1 MKNNISVTQYFDG
14 ISEVF
19 NPEVTYQGN
28 YAFSADVFSMVSKK
42 ENGKNLVEQ
51 YFDRNFYSQI
61 KSILQKMKFSAN
73 PRLFVVSKVTP

>member
-1 MKNNISVTQYFDG
+1 MNNEMSITQYFDG

-19 NPEVTYQGN
+19 NPAVTYQGN

-51 YFDRNFYSQI
+51 YFDKKFYSQI
-61 KSILQKMKFSAN
+61 KYI
-73 PRLFVVSKVTP
+73 